1 MRAGD
6 YRVPVVLQRPLET
19 RSASGEITT
28 SYEAAGSVFAALR
41 LKSQSERFAE
51 SRTASSKTW
60 EIRLRPFPGFSGG
73 WRVLSGTRVFRVLS
87 VCDPTGRR
95 RELLCEAEEETT

>member
-1 MRAGD
+1 M
-6 YRVPVVLQRPLET
+6 PVVLQRPLET